1 MDAVITQLANGLVL
15 GVIYVLVA
23 IGLSMIF
30 GQLGLINFAHGAF
43 LTLTAY
49 MALTLYPA
57 LGWLGVALAPV
68 LIAGVGMIVER
79 LLLYRAY
86 GLEPRFGLVLTF
98 ALSLFIEALIR
109 SVWGSEN
116 RPFPTPDIFRGVV
129 EYGPILLTKY
139 RLFVVVMTIA
149 ILAALWAFMKYTAY
163 GKILRAAARD
173 PEMMGLL
180 GINSKKVFTCVF
192 GLGTLLAG
200 LAGILASPLYSVS
213 PNMSETLLMPAF
225 VTITIGGLGSY
236 LGATIAG
243 LLVGVVTGLTIQLWP
258 EASTAAMYVLMIA
271 VLLIR
276 PRGLLGERWERFE

>member
-1 MDAVITQLANGLVL
+1 MDALITQLANGVVL
-15 GVIYVLVA
+15 GVVYVLMA

-49 MALTLYPA
+49 LALSLYPT

-68 LIAGVGMIVER
+68 LIAGIGMIVER
-79 LLLYRAY
+79 LLLHRAY

-109 SVWGSEN
+109 SIWGSASH
-116 RPFPTPDIFRGVV
+116 PFPTPDIFRGVV
-129 EYGPILLTKY
+129 IWGPILLTKY
-139 RLFVVVMTIA
+139 RLFVVVMTVV
-149 ILAALWAFMKYTAY
+149 ILVALWAFMKYTPY

-180 GINSKKVFTCVF
+180 GFNSSKVFTCVF
-192 GLGTLLAG
+192 GLGTFLAG
-200 LAGILASPLYSVS
+200 LAGILASPLWSVS
-213 PNMSETLLMPAF
+213 PSMSEVLLMPAF

-243 LLVGVVTGLTIQLWP
+243 LLVGIVTGLAIQLWP